1 MTNNVMDI
9 EGGTDWRSGS
19 DVKTP
24 RRSTLRRGNLLLP
37 VILVLQ
43 TVGLLYLL
51 RPGASTSSSATRQHR
66 ASSSEIV
73 HFVSAGAAAALT
85 HLIMVPGHAITVGDG
100 GQFDEMQAEQD
111 EAWHLLPY
119 QLQHDVGVTL
129 VSTCICAIWRSQC
142 LMQCHRD
149 SLAKP

>member
-1 MTNNVMDI
+1 MDI

-19 DVKTP
+19 GHAKTP
-24 RRSTLRRGNLLLP
+24 RRSALRKANLLLP

-43 TVGLLYLL
+43 TLWLMYLL
-51 RPGASTSSSATRQHR
+51 NSGASSSRSSYSAARQHR

-73 HFVSAGAAAALT
+73 HFVSAEAAAALT

-100 GQFDEMQAEQD
+100 GQFDAMQAEQD

-119 QLQHDVGVTL
+119 QQQHDIGVTL
-129 VSTCICAIWRSQC
+129 VRQLPLRSVIA
-142 LMQCHRD
+142 RR
-149 SLAKP
+149 

>member
-1 MTNNVMDI
+1 MDI

-19 DVKTP
+19 GHIKTP
-24 RRSTLRRGNLLLP
+24 RRSTLRKANLLLP
-37 VILVLQ
+37 FILLLQ
-43 TVGLLYLL
+43 TIGLLYLL
-51 RPGASTSSSATRQHR
+51 TSSARTSTSRDATRQHR

-73 HFVSAGAAAALT
+73 HFVGADAAAALT

-100 GQFDEMQAEQD
+100 GQFDAMQAEQD

-129 VSTCICAIWRSQC
+129 VSTCICAIWRSAV
-142 LMQCHRD
+142 LMLQRHRD
-149 SLAKP
+149 TLAMT